1 MNVQRIRKS
10 LVIAVMGLFLL
21 PLLSA
26 CGGPTSVNATLTE
39 DYQIQLS
46 KDTVKA
52 GDITFHIKNDAT
64 DLNHEFV
71 IVNSDLQAANL
82 PLDADGNVD
91 EEQIEVVDEAEELEP
106 GSTTDLT
113 VNLQPGHYVIMC
125 NIAGH
130 YAQGMHVDFTVE

>member
-26 CGGPTSVNATLTE
+26 CGGPASVNATLTE

-71 IVNSDLQAANL
+71 IVDSDLQAANL
-82 PLDADGNVD
+82 PLPRGRRAPCRSPPSHAGWSRGN
-91 EEQIEVVDEAEELEP
+91 P
-106 GSTTDLT
+106 
-113 VNLQPGHYVIMC
+113 PRRPRC
-125 NIAGH
+125 P
-130 YAQGMHVDFTVE
+130 